1 MVTVIL
7 VSFEYRNLQNSDF
20 EKLEGS
26 LFDLYN
32 SFNHFKKLGYNVY
45 ILSDI
50 AENYLKFDSKKEHDI
65 ILTDFIQYVS
75 DNLVVSNVNI
85 GNFIRALNRILKI
98 KDDKFIFYYSGHG
111 SLGNIVLPNYEKM
124 PISEIINV
132 FSLSTEKNSQIF
144 MIMDCCEVCDLK
156 LPFILNENSF
166 EYIQNSKFYDQFIV
180 LISSSSKNQKSI
192 STTEGSIFTKFFLT
206 EKKTFNFFECKKM
219 INDNI
224 KNYVDVFI
232 KNNKIEKFYQ
242 IPTINLYSSY
252 IVFPILWPWVFE
264 NFTEIIPDYTL
275 SYLYSKN

>member
-98 KDDKFIFYYSGHG
+98 RDDKFIFYYSGHG